1 MLLAFELQPLF
12 GFALKSKQRKW
23 EQQWC
28 SSNAKVLRIAAA
40 YTHCEPAAAASLTL
54 ITTEGDIT
62 ISKGAARGSIT
73 RQQCKSHTAFFQPAS
88 TAWENKSALLFN
100 GGLLAVE
107 LTVNLKSQSPSLNQI
122 SLGSFDDVIMIPITG
137 CPAKNR
143 EERRT
148 HARTHARRHAHS
160 QILGCPPTAQY
171 ASILSPVC
179 ASMDVEQTGPS
190 DLEIIS
196 QPVEDENQYL
206 APPVQLVSFGYRDL
220 PLAALD
226 LSLAGSQLLSNADED
241 ENREG
246 TAGLLVITP
255 VPLSPHYCIDL
266 PLKQTAAISLPAPSG
281 AFRSLSVH
289 SPLVRVK
296 VEDFQHPTTP
306 TLPQHLSSG
315 MMSPPIPV
323 MGVWL
328 PDAETEAYVADTAIP
343 NVQGVQAPL
352 NLTGSGKRSNW
363 LKPCCGRR
371 VALWQVCLLSA
382 GFNCILV
389 ACVIL
394 VVLFL
399 SLELLIDTKLLQFTE
414 ELVVLGVSNAF
425 QFASIIHWISLII
438 LSLFFSENCEKQNG
452 EFGPQASTSVQT
464 NYPDSLSPNALT
476 KTLITSEP
484 EGEII
489 KAKLN
494 EQWGWGYSDTIHPNT
509 SPTDITEE
517 SSVTTSWSHGTN
529 QKTGFEHTVFRIVVL
544 GIWDY
549 IENKVEVFDGAVI
562 VLSLAPMVASTV
574 ANGPSSPWDAISL
587 IITLR
592 IWRVKR
598 IIDAYVLQVKVE
610 MELEIQQCEKTKAVR
625 EEQLERLTQ
634 ICQEQAVSTNSPQM
648 QLRAH
653 LAQQDLDL
661 AAEREA
667 AMQIHHIIASKYPSV
682 RLMQ

>member
-1 MLLAFELQPLF
+1 MA
-12 GFALKSKQRKW
+12 
-23 EQQWC
+23 
-28 SSNAKVLRIAAA
+28 NA
-40 YTHCEPAAAASLTL
+40 
-54 ITTEGDIT
+54 EG
-62 ISKGAARGSIT
+62 
-73 RQQCKSHTAFFQPAS
+73 
-88 TAWENKSALLFN
+88 
-100 GGLLAVE
+100 
-107 LTVNLKSQSPSLNQI
+107 
-122 SLGSFDDVIMIPITG
+122 
-137 CPAKNR
+137 
-143 EERRT
+143 
-148 HARTHARRHAHS
+148 
-160 QILGCPPTAQY
+160 
-171 ASILSPVC
+171 
-179 ASMDVEQTGPS
+179 VEQAGLS

-196 QPVEDENQYL
+196 QPVEDENQCL

-246 TAGLLVITP
+246 
-255 VPLSPHYCIDL
+255 
-266 PLKQTAAISLPAPSG
+266 
-281 AFRSLSVH
+281 
-289 SPLVRVK
+289 
-296 VEDFQHPTTP
+296 
-306 TLPQHLSSG
+306 
-315 MMSPPIPV
+315 
-323 MGVWL
+323 
-328 PDAETEAYVADTAIP
+328 
-343 NVQGVQAPL
+343 
-352 NLTGSGKRSNW
+352 SNW

-399 SLELLIDTKLLQFTE
+399 SLELLIDTKLLQF
-414 ELVVLGVSNAF
+414 SNAF

-438 LSLFFSENCEKQNG
+438 LSLFFSE
-452 EFGPQASTSVQT
+452 
-464 NYPDSLSPNALT
+464 
-476 KTLITSEP
+476 
-484 EGEII
+484 
-489 KAKLN
+489 
-494 EQWGWGYSDTIHPNT
+494 
-509 SPTDITEE
+509 
-517 SSVTTSWSHGTN
+517 
-529 QKTGFEHTVFRIVVL
+529 TVFRIVVL

-634 ICQEQAVSTNSPQM
+634 ICQEQAFEIR

-667 AMQIHHIIASKYPSV
+667 AMQIHHVWGKQGRSFQVVEGFTPGESDDEGGQRKPREPRANADSVVRDDMNNYISQYFSEASSGARIITTAAIDVHLPTGTNSNQSNPMLAMERVGSAVSDPSTSISRSSGSLTARPHSLNSHTPGSSMTDCSSSVAQDLSLSYSSHRCRPPSFSGQDPCRDPSV
-682 RLMQ
+682 VVQELLSSLSEDSCLAQKGLAVDPVNLKLPSPTGSENASPELEKRINIFNRRNQEERRGRGRGCVLLQTKPLIHLQGSTTEPSLEEKYRLLGPADSPLGHMPDT

>member
-1 MLLAFELQPLF
+1 MA
-12 GFALKSKQRKW
+12 
-23 EQQWC
+23 
-28 SSNAKVLRIAAA
+28 NAEK
-40 YTHCEPAAAASLTL
+40 
-54 ITTEGDIT
+54 
-62 ISKGAARGSIT
+62 
-73 RQQCKSHTAFFQPAS
+73 
-88 TAWENKSALLFN
+88 
-100 GGLLAVE
+100 
-107 LTVNLKSQSPSLNQI
+107 
-122 SLGSFDDVIMIPITG
+122 
-137 CPAKNR
+137 
-143 EERRT
+143 
-148 HARTHARRHAHS
+148 
-160 QILGCPPTAQY
+160 
-171 ASILSPVC
+171 
-179 ASMDVEQTGPS
+179 VEQSGLS

-196 QPVEDENQYL
+196 QPVEDENQCF

-246 TAGLLVITP
+246 
-255 VPLSPHYCIDL
+255 
-266 PLKQTAAISLPAPSG
+266 
-281 AFRSLSVH
+281 
-289 SPLVRVK
+289 
-296 VEDFQHPTTP
+296 
-306 TLPQHLSSG
+306 
-315 MMSPPIPV
+315 
-323 MGVWL
+323 
-328 PDAETEAYVADTAIP
+328 
-343 NVQGVQAPL
+343 
-352 NLTGSGKRSNW
+352 SNW

-399 SLELLIDTKLLQFTE
+399 SLELLIDTKLLQF
-414 ELVVLGVSNAF
+414 SNAF

-438 LSLFFSENCEKQNG
+438 LSLFFSE
-452 EFGPQASTSVQT
+452 
-464 NYPDSLSPNALT
+464 
-476 KTLITSEP
+476 
-484 EGEII
+484 
-489 KAKLN
+489 
-494 EQWGWGYSDTIHPNT
+494 
-509 SPTDITEE
+509 
-517 SSVTTSWSHGTN
+517 
-529 QKTGFEHTVFRIVVL
+529 TVFRIVVL

-549 IENKVEVFDGAVI
+549 IENKVEVFDGAII

-634 ICQEQAVSTNSPQM
+634 ICQEQAFEIR

-667 AMQIHHIIASKYPSV
+667 AMQVHHVWGKQGRSFQVVEGLTPGESDDESGQRNPREHHTSADPVVHDDMNNYISQYYTEASSDAGASGLGTRIITMAAIDVHLPTNTNPVQSNPVLAMERVGSAVSDPSTSILRPHSLSSHAPASSMTDCSSTAQDAGLSYSAHRCCPPPFSGQDRCRDPSV
-682 RLMQ
+682 VVQELLSSLSEDSCLAQKGLAVDPVNLKLPSPTGSEKTSPELDNRINIFNRRNQEERRGRGRGCVLLQTKPLIHLQGSTTEPSLDEKFRLLGPADTPLGHMPDT

>member
-1 MLLAFELQPLF
+1 MANAENPK
-12 GFALKSKQRKW
+12 LKSKANFSLSK
-23 EQQWC
+23 
-28 SSNAKVLRIAAA
+28 
-40 YTHCEPAAAASLTL
+40 PALTMW
-54 ITTEGDIT
+54 G
-62 ISKGAARGSIT
+62 
-73 RQQCKSHTAFFQPAS
+73 
-88 TAWENKSALLFN
+88 
-100 GGLLAVE
+100 
-107 LTVNLKSQSPSLNQI
+107 
-122 SLGSFDDVIMIPITG
+122 
-137 CPAKNR
+137 
-143 EERRT
+143 
-148 HARTHARRHAHS
+148 
-160 QILGCPPTAQY
+160 
-171 ASILSPVC
+171 
-179 ASMDVEQTGPS
+179 VEQAGLS

-196 QPVEDENQYL
+196 QPVEDENQCL

-246 TAGLLVITP
+246 
-255 VPLSPHYCIDL
+255 
-266 PLKQTAAISLPAPSG
+266 
-281 AFRSLSVH
+281 
-289 SPLVRVK
+289 
-296 VEDFQHPTTP
+296 
-306 TLPQHLSSG
+306 
-315 MMSPPIPV
+315 
-323 MGVWL
+323 
-328 PDAETEAYVADTAIP
+328 
-343 NVQGVQAPL
+343 
-352 NLTGSGKRSNW
+352 SNW

-399 SLELLIDTKLLQFTE
+399 SLELLIDTKLLQF
-414 ELVVLGVSNAF
+414 SNAF

-438 LSLFFSENCEKQNG
+438 LSLFFSE
-452 EFGPQASTSVQT
+452 
-464 NYPDSLSPNALT
+464 
-476 KTLITSEP
+476 
-484 EGEII
+484 
-489 KAKLN
+489 
-494 EQWGWGYSDTIHPNT
+494 
-509 SPTDITEE
+509 
-517 SSVTTSWSHGTN
+517 
-529 QKTGFEHTVFRIVVL
+529 TVFRIVVL

-634 ICQEQAVSTNSPQM
+634 ICQEQAFEIR

-667 AMQIHHIIASKYPSV
+667 AMQIHHVWGKQGRSFQVVEGLTPGESDDEGGQRKPREPRASADPVGRDDMNNYISQYFSEASSDAGTSGLGARIITTAAIDVHLPTGTNPNQSNPMLAMERVGSTVSDPSTSISRSSGSLTARPHSPHSHTPGSSMTDCSSSVAQDLSLSYSSHRCRPPSFSGQDPCRDPSV
-682 RLMQ
+682 VVQELLSSLSEDSCLAQKGLAVDPVNLKLPSPTGSENASPELEKRINIFNRRNQDERRGRGRGCVLLQTKPLIHLQGSTTEPSLEEKYRLLGPADSSLGRMPDT

>member
-1 MLLAFELQPLF
+1 MANSDE
-12 GFALKSKQRKW
+12 
-23 EQQWC
+23 
-28 SSNAKVLRIAAA
+28 
-40 YTHCEPAAAASLTL
+40 
-54 ITTEGDIT
+54 
-62 ISKGAARGSIT
+62 
-73 RQQCKSHTAFFQPAS
+73 
-88 TAWENKSALLFN
+88 
-100 GGLLAVE
+100 
-107 LTVNLKSQSPSLNQI
+107 
-122 SLGSFDDVIMIPITG
+122 
-137 CPAKNR
+137 
-143 EERRT
+143 
-148 HARTHARRHAHS
+148 
-160 QILGCPPTAQY
+160 
-171 ASILSPVC
+171 
-179 ASMDVEQTGPS
+179 VEQAGLS

-196 QPVEDENQYL
+196 QPVEDENQCL

-246 TAGLLVITP
+246 
-255 VPLSPHYCIDL
+255 
-266 PLKQTAAISLPAPSG
+266 
-281 AFRSLSVH
+281 
-289 SPLVRVK
+289 
-296 VEDFQHPTTP
+296 
-306 TLPQHLSSG
+306 
-315 MMSPPIPV
+315 
-323 MGVWL
+323 
-328 PDAETEAYVADTAIP
+328 
-343 NVQGVQAPL
+343 
-352 NLTGSGKRSNW
+352 SNW

-399 SLELLIDTKLLQFTE
+399 SLELLIDTKLLQF
-414 ELVVLGVSNAF
+414 SNAF

-438 LSLFFSENCEKQNG
+438 LSLFFSE
-452 EFGPQASTSVQT
+452 
-464 NYPDSLSPNALT
+464 
-476 KTLITSEP
+476 
-484 EGEII
+484 
-489 KAKLN
+489 
-494 EQWGWGYSDTIHPNT
+494 
-509 SPTDITEE
+509 
-517 SSVTTSWSHGTN
+517 
-529 QKTGFEHTVFRIVVL
+529 TVFRIVVL

-634 ICQEQAVSTNSPQM
+634 ICQEQAFEIR

-667 AMQIHHIIASKYPSV
+667 AMQIHHVWDKQGRNFQVVEGLPPGESDDEGGQRNPREPHVTSDPVVRDDMNNYISQYYSEASSDAGASGLGARVITTAAIDVHLPTSTNVIQSNPMLAMERVGSAVSDASTSISRSSGSLTARPHSLSSHTPGSSMTDCSSSAAQDFSLSYSSHRCCPPSFSGQDPCKDPSMVVQELLSSLSEDSCLAQKGLVVDPVNLKLPSPTGSENASPELDNRINIFNRRNQEERRGRGRGCVLLQTKPLIHLQGSSTEPSLEEKY
-682 RLMQ
+682 RLLGPADSPLGHMSDT

>member
-1 MLLAFELQPLF
+1 MANAEEM
-12 GFALKSKQRKW
+12 
-23 EQQWC
+23 EQ
-28 SSNAKVLRIAAA
+28 A
-40 YTHCEPAAAASLTL
+40 
-54 ITTEGDIT
+54 
-62 ISKGAARGSIT
+62 
-73 RQQCKSHTAFFQPAS
+73 
-88 TAWENKSALLFN
+88 
-100 GGLLAVE
+100 GLSE
-107 LTVNLKSQSPSLNQI
+107 
-122 SLGSFDDVIMIPITG
+122 
-137 CPAKNR
+137 
-143 EERRT
+143 
-148 HARTHARRHAHS
+148 
-160 QILGCPPTAQY
+160 
-171 ASILSPVC
+171 
-179 ASMDVEQTGPS
+179 
-190 DLEIIS
+190 LEIIS

-226 LSLAGSQLLSNADED
+226 LSLAGSQLLSNADDD

-246 TAGLLVITP
+246 
-255 VPLSPHYCIDL
+255 
-266 PLKQTAAISLPAPSG
+266 
-281 AFRSLSVH
+281 
-289 SPLVRVK
+289 
-296 VEDFQHPTTP
+296 
-306 TLPQHLSSG
+306 
-315 MMSPPIPV
+315 
-323 MGVWL
+323 
-328 PDAETEAYVADTAIP
+328 
-343 NVQGVQAPL
+343 
-352 NLTGSGKRSNW
+352 SNW

-399 SLELLIDTKLLQFTE
+399 SLELLIDTKLLQF
-414 ELVVLGVSNAF
+414 SNAF

-438 LSLFFSENCEKQNG
+438 LSLFFSE
-452 EFGPQASTSVQT
+452 
-464 NYPDSLSPNALT
+464 
-476 KTLITSEP
+476 
-484 EGEII
+484 
-489 KAKLN
+489 
-494 EQWGWGYSDTIHPNT
+494 
-509 SPTDITEE
+509 
-517 SSVTTSWSHGTN
+517 
-529 QKTGFEHTVFRIVVL
+529 TVFRIVVL

-634 ICQEQAVSTNSPQM
+634 ICQEQAFEIR

-667 AMQIHHIIASKYPSV
+667 AMQIHHVWGKQGRSFQVVEGLPPGEFDDEGQGQRNPREPHATADPVVRDDMNNYISQYYSEASSDAGASGLGTRVITTTAIDVHLPTNPNPIQSNQMLAMEQGGQ
-682 RLMQ
+682 RSE

>member
-1 MLLAFELQPLF
+1 M
-12 GFALKSKQRKW
+12 S
-23 EQQWC
+23 QQNNRIT
-28 SSNAKVLRIAAA
+28 SSL
-40 YTHCEPAAAASLTL
+40 
-54 ITTEGDIT
+54 
-62 ISKGAARGSIT
+62 
-73 RQQCKSHTAFFQPAS
+73 
-88 TAWENKSALLFN
+88 
-100 GGLLAVE
+100 
-107 LTVNLKSQSPSLNQI
+107 
-122 SLGSFDDVIMIPITG
+122 
-137 CPAKNR
+137 
-143 EERRT
+143 
-148 HARTHARRHAHS
+148 
-160 QILGCPPTAQY
+160 
-171 ASILSPVC
+171 
-179 ASMDVEQTGPS
+179 S

-196 QPVEDENQYL
+196 QPVEDENQCL

-246 TAGLLVITP
+246 
-255 VPLSPHYCIDL
+255 
-266 PLKQTAAISLPAPSG
+266 
-281 AFRSLSVH
+281 
-289 SPLVRVK
+289 
-296 VEDFQHPTTP
+296 
-306 TLPQHLSSG
+306 
-315 MMSPPIPV
+315 
-323 MGVWL
+323 
-328 PDAETEAYVADTAIP
+328 
-343 NVQGVQAPL
+343 
-352 NLTGSGKRSNW
+352 SNW

-399 SLELLIDTKLLQFTE
+399 SLELLIDTKLLQF
-414 ELVVLGVSNAF
+414 SNAF

-438 LSLFFSENCEKQNG
+438 LSLFFSE
-452 EFGPQASTSVQT
+452 
-464 NYPDSLSPNALT
+464 
-476 KTLITSEP
+476 
-484 EGEII
+484 
-489 KAKLN
+489 
-494 EQWGWGYSDTIHPNT
+494 
-509 SPTDITEE
+509 
-517 SSVTTSWSHGTN
+517 
-529 QKTGFEHTVFRIVVL
+529 TVFRIVVL

-634 ICQEQAVSTNSPQM
+634 ICQEQAFEIR

-667 AMQIHHIIASKYPSV
+667 AMQIHHVWDKQGRNFQVVEGLTPGESDDEGVANKKSHICMDVFIYAGASGLGARVITTAAIDVHLPTSTNLIQSNPMLAMERVGSAVSDASTSISRSSGSLTARPHSLSSHTPGSSMTDCSSSAAQDFSLSYSSHRCCPPSFSGQDPCKDPSMVVQELLSSLSEDSCLAQKGLVVDPVNLKLPSPTGSENASPELDNRINIFNRRNQEERRGRGRGCVLLQTKPLIHLQGSSTEPSLEEKY
-682 RLMQ
+682 RLLGPPDSPLGHMSDT

>member
-1 MLLAFELQPLF
+1 H
-12 GFALKSKQRKW
+12 
-23 EQQWC
+23 
-28 SSNAKVLRIAAA
+28 
-40 YTHCEPAAAASLTL
+40 TH
-54 ITTEGDIT
+54 
-62 ISKGAARGSIT
+62 
-73 RQQCKSHTAFFQPAS
+73 
-88 TAWENKSALLFN
+88 
-100 GGLLAVE
+100 
-107 LTVNLKSQSPSLNQI
+107 
-122 SLGSFDDVIMIPITG
+122 
-137 CPAKNR
+137 
-143 EERRT
+143 
-148 HARTHARRHAHS
+148 
-160 QILGCPPTAQY
+160 
-171 ASILSPVC
+171 PVPQ
-179 ASMDVEQTGPS
+179 AGVS

-196 QPVEDENQYL
+196 QPVEDENPCL

-241 ENREG
+241 DNREG
-246 TAGLLVITP
+246 
-255 VPLSPHYCIDL
+255 
-266 PLKQTAAISLPAPSG
+266 
-281 AFRSLSVH
+281 
-289 SPLVRVK
+289 
-296 VEDFQHPTTP
+296 
-306 TLPQHLSSG
+306 
-315 MMSPPIPV
+315 
-323 MGVWL
+323 
-328 PDAETEAYVADTAIP
+328 
-343 NVQGVQAPL
+343 
-352 NLTGSGKRSNW
+352 SNW

-399 SLELLIDTKLLQFTE
+399 SLELLIDTKLLQFA
-414 ELVVLGVSNAF
+414 NAF

-438 LSLFFSENCEKQNG
+438 LSLFFSE
-452 EFGPQASTSVQT
+452 
-464 NYPDSLSPNALT
+464 
-476 KTLITSEP
+476 
-484 EGEII
+484 
-489 KAKLN
+489 
-494 EQWGWGYSDTIHPNT
+494 
-509 SPTDITEE
+509 
-517 SSVTTSWSHGTN
+517 
-529 QKTGFEHTVFRIVVL
+529 TVFRIVVL

-634 ICQEQAVSTNSPQM
+634 ICQEQAFEIR

-667 AMQIHHIIASKYPSV
+667 AMQIHHVWGKQGRSFQVVEGLTPGESDDEGGQRNRREPHATADPVVRDDMNNYISQYYSEASSDVGASVSCARVITTAAIDVHLPTNPNPIHSNPLLAMERVSSAVSDASTSVSRSSGSLTARPQSLSSHTLGSSTTDCSSSSMARDLSLNYSSQRCCPSSISGPGPCRDPNMVVQELLSSFSEDSCLSQKGLTVDPVNLKLPSPTGSANASPELENRINIYNRRNQEERRGRGRGCVLLQTKPLIHLHGSATEPSLEEKY
-682 RLMQ
+682 RLLGPADTPLGRMPDT

>member
-1 MLLAFELQPLF
+1 MANVEEVE
-12 GFALKSKQRKW
+12 R
-23 EQQWC
+23 
-28 SSNAKVLRIAAA
+28 
-40 YTHCEPAAAASLTL
+40 T
-54 ITTEGDIT
+54 
-62 ISKGAARGSIT
+62 
-73 RQQCKSHTAFFQPAS
+73 
-88 TAWENKSALLFN
+88 
-100 GGLLAVE
+100 GL
-107 LTVNLKSQSPSLNQI
+107 
-122 SLGSFDDVIMIPITG
+122 
-137 CPAKNR
+137 
-143 EERRT
+143 
-148 HARTHARRHAHS
+148 
-160 QILGCPPTAQY
+160 
-171 ASILSPVC
+171 
-179 ASMDVEQTGPS
+179 S

-196 QPVEDENQYL
+196 QPVEDENQCL

-246 TAGLLVITP
+246 
-255 VPLSPHYCIDL
+255 
-266 PLKQTAAISLPAPSG
+266 
-281 AFRSLSVH
+281 
-289 SPLVRVK
+289 
-296 VEDFQHPTTP
+296 
-306 TLPQHLSSG
+306 
-315 MMSPPIPV
+315 
-323 MGVWL
+323 
-328 PDAETEAYVADTAIP
+328 
-343 NVQGVQAPL
+343 
-352 NLTGSGKRSNW
+352 SNW

-399 SLELLIDTKLLQFTE
+399 SLELLIDTKLLQF
-414 ELVVLGVSNAF
+414 SNAF

-438 LSLFFSENCEKQNG
+438 LLLFFSE
-452 EFGPQASTSVQT
+452 
-464 NYPDSLSPNALT
+464 
-476 KTLITSEP
+476 
-484 EGEII
+484 
-489 KAKLN
+489 
-494 EQWGWGYSDTIHPNT
+494 TI
-509 SPTDITEE
+509 
-517 SSVTTSWSHGTN
+517 
-529 QKTGFEHTVFRIVVL
+529 FRIVVL

-587 IITLR
+587 IISLR

-634 ICQEQAVSTNSPQM
+634 ICQEQAFEIR

-667 AMQIHHIIASKYPSV
+667 AMQIHHVWGKQDRSFQVVEGLMPGESDDESGQRNPREPCVNADPVVRDDMNNYISQYYSEASSDAGACGVGPRVITTAAIDVHLPTSTNPIQSNLMLAVERVGSTVSEASTSISRSSGSLTARPHSLSSHTPGSSLTDCSSSAAQDLSLSYSSSHRCCPPSFSGQDPCRDPSV
-682 RLMQ
+682 VVQELLSSLSEDSCLAQKGLAVDPVNFKLPSPTGSENASPELENRINIFNCRNQGCVLLKTKPLIHLQGSSAELSLEEKYRLLGPADSSLGHMPDT

>member
-1 MLLAFELQPLF
+1 MSVPISTQDENLCCRHLCDSATELIIEVVF
-12 GFALKSKQRKW
+12 VSFA
-23 EQQWC
+23 E
-28 SSNAKVLRIAAA
+28 A
-40 YTHCEPAAAASLTL
+40 
-54 ITTEGDIT
+54 
-62 ISKGAARGSIT
+62 
-73 RQQCKSHTAFFQPAS
+73 
-88 TAWENKSALLFN
+88 
-100 GGLLAVE
+100 
-107 LTVNLKSQSPSLNQI
+107 NLGQ
-122 SLGSFDDVIMIPITG
+122 
-137 CPAKNR
+137 
-143 EERRT
+143 
-148 HARTHARRHAHS
+148 
-160 QILGCPPTAQY
+160 
-171 ASILSPVC
+171 
-179 ASMDVEQTGPS
+179 VEQTGLP

-196 QPVEDENQYL
+196 QPVEDENQCL

-246 TAGLLVITP
+246 
-255 VPLSPHYCIDL
+255 
-266 PLKQTAAISLPAPSG
+266 
-281 AFRSLSVH
+281 
-289 SPLVRVK
+289 
-296 VEDFQHPTTP
+296 
-306 TLPQHLSSG
+306 
-315 MMSPPIPV
+315 
-323 MGVWL
+323 
-328 PDAETEAYVADTAIP
+328 
-343 NVQGVQAPL
+343 
-352 NLTGSGKRSNW
+352 SNW

-382 GFNCILV
+382 GFNCVLV

-399 SLELLIDTKLLQFTE
+399 SLELLIDTKLLQF
-414 ELVVLGVSNAF
+414 SNAF

-438 LSLFFSENCEKQNG
+438 LSLFFSE
-452 EFGPQASTSVQT
+452 
-464 NYPDSLSPNALT
+464 
-476 KTLITSEP
+476 
-484 EGEII
+484 
-489 KAKLN
+489 
-494 EQWGWGYSDTIHPNT
+494 
-509 SPTDITEE
+509 
-517 SSVTTSWSHGTN
+517 
-529 QKTGFEHTVFRIVVL
+529 TVFRIVVL

-634 ICQEQAVSTNSPQM
+634 ICQEQAFEIR

-667 AMQIHHIIASKYPSV
+667 AMQIHHVWGKHGRSFQVVEGLPPGESDDEGGQQNPREPHTPAEPLIRDDMNNYISQYYSEASSDAGASGTRVITTAAIDVHLPTTTNPVQSNPMLAMKQVGSTMSDTSTSMSQSSGSLTARPHSLSSHTPGSSMTDCSSSTAQDLNQSYSSHRCCPPSFSGQDPCRDPSMVVQELLSSLSEDSCLAQKGLAVDPVNLKLPSPTGSENASPELDNRINIFNRRNQEERRGRGRGCVLLQTKPLIHLQGSTTELSLEEKY
-682 RLMQ
+682 RLLGPADSPLGHMSDT

>member
-1 MLLAFELQPLF
+1 MA
-12 GFALKSKQRKW
+12 
-23 EQQWC
+23 
-28 SSNAKVLRIAAA
+28 NA
-40 YTHCEPAAAASLTL
+40 
-54 ITTEGDIT
+54 EG
-62 ISKGAARGSIT
+62 
-73 RQQCKSHTAFFQPAS
+73 
-88 TAWENKSALLFN
+88 
-100 GGLLAVE
+100 
-107 LTVNLKSQSPSLNQI
+107 
-122 SLGSFDDVIMIPITG
+122 
-137 CPAKNR
+137 
-143 EERRT
+143 
-148 HARTHARRHAHS
+148 
-160 QILGCPPTAQY
+160 
-171 ASILSPVC
+171 
-179 ASMDVEQTGPS
+179 VEQAGLS

-196 QPVEDENQYL
+196 QPVEDENQCL

-246 TAGLLVITP
+246 
-255 VPLSPHYCIDL
+255 
-266 PLKQTAAISLPAPSG
+266 
-281 AFRSLSVH
+281 
-289 SPLVRVK
+289 
-296 VEDFQHPTTP
+296 
-306 TLPQHLSSG
+306 
-315 MMSPPIPV
+315 
-323 MGVWL
+323 
-328 PDAETEAYVADTAIP
+328 
-343 NVQGVQAPL
+343 
-352 NLTGSGKRSNW
+352 SNW

-399 SLELLIDTKLLQFTE
+399 SLELLIDTKLLQF
-414 ELVVLGVSNAF
+414 SNAF

-438 LSLFFSENCEKQNG
+438 LSLFFSE
-452 EFGPQASTSVQT
+452 
-464 NYPDSLSPNALT
+464 
-476 KTLITSEP
+476 
-484 EGEII
+484 
-489 KAKLN
+489 
-494 EQWGWGYSDTIHPNT
+494 
-509 SPTDITEE
+509 
-517 SSVTTSWSHGTN
+517 
-529 QKTGFEHTVFRIVVL
+529 TVFRIVVL

-634 ICQEQAVSTNSPQM
+634 ICQEQAFEIR

-667 AMQIHHIIASKYPSV
+667 AMQIHHVWGKQGRSFQVVEGLTPGESDDEGGQRKPREPRASADPVGRDDMNNYISQYFSEASSDAGTSGLGARIITTAAIDVHLPTGTNPNQSNPMLAMERVGSTVSDPSTSISRSSGSLTARPHSPHSHTPGSSMTDCSSSVAQDLSLSYSSHRCRPPSFSGQDPCRDPSV
-682 RLMQ
+682 VVQELLSSLSEDSCLAQKGLAVDPVNLKLPSPTGSENASPELEKRINIFNRRNQDERRGRGRGCVLLQTKPLIHLQGSTTEPSLEEKYRLLGPADSSLGRMPDT

>member
-1 MLLAFELQPLF
+1 MANAEEL
-12 GFALKSKQRKW
+12 
-23 EQQWC
+23 EQ
-28 SSNAKVLRIAAA
+28 A
-40 YTHCEPAAAASLTL
+40 
-54 ITTEGDIT
+54 
-62 ISKGAARGSIT
+62 
-73 RQQCKSHTAFFQPAS
+73 
-88 TAWENKSALLFN
+88 
-100 GGLLAVE
+100 GL
-107 LTVNLKSQSPSLNQI
+107 
-122 SLGSFDDVIMIPITG
+122 
-137 CPAKNR
+137 
-143 EERRT
+143 
-148 HARTHARRHAHS
+148 
-160 QILGCPPTAQY
+160 
-171 ASILSPVC
+171 
-179 ASMDVEQTGPS
+179 S

-246 TAGLLVITP
+246 
-255 VPLSPHYCIDL
+255 
-266 PLKQTAAISLPAPSG
+266 
-281 AFRSLSVH
+281 
-289 SPLVRVK
+289 
-296 VEDFQHPTTP
+296 
-306 TLPQHLSSG
+306 
-315 MMSPPIPV
+315 
-323 MGVWL
+323 
-328 PDAETEAYVADTAIP
+328 
-343 NVQGVQAPL
+343 
-352 NLTGSGKRSNW
+352 SNW

-399 SLELLIDTKLLQFTE
+399 SLELLIDTKLLQF
-414 ELVVLGVSNAF
+414 SNAF

-438 LSLFFSENCEKQNG
+438 LSLFFSE
-452 EFGPQASTSVQT
+452 
-464 NYPDSLSPNALT
+464 
-476 KTLITSEP
+476 
-484 EGEII
+484 
-489 KAKLN
+489 
-494 EQWGWGYSDTIHPNT
+494 
-509 SPTDITEE
+509 
-517 SSVTTSWSHGTN
+517 
-529 QKTGFEHTVFRIVVL
+529 TVFRIVVL

-598 IIDAYVLQVKVE
+598 IIDAFVLQVKVE
-610 MELEIQQCEKTKAVR
+610 MELEIQQCEKTKAMR

-634 ICQEQAVSTNSPQM
+634 ICQEQAFEIR

-667 AMQIHHIIASKYPSV
+667 AMQIHHVWGKQGRSFQVVEGLTPGEFDDEGGQRNPREPHATADPVVRDDMNNYISQYYSEASSDAGASGLGARVITTAAIDVHLPNNPNPIQSNQMLAMERVGSAVSDASTSISRSSGSLTARPHSLSSHTPASSMTDCSSSTAQELSLSFSTHRCCPPSFSGQDPCRDPSIVVQELLCSLSEDSCLAQKGLAVDPVNLKLPSPTGSEKASPELDNRINIFNRRNQEERRGRGRGCVLLQTKPLIHLQGSTEPSLEEKY
-682 RLMQ
+682 RLLGPADTPLGHMPDT